1 MEPYDEDSG
10 RFTLWSNE
18 YTTIEQLILVI
29 LVNVL
34 FKMYASNNA
43 TSIAEY
49 RSDEA
54 DDWLLS
60 DLVSFIR
67 KASTELK
74 LSSRVIMYWAAFL
87 ILSAHTTLFVSW
99 STTQTALDP
108 AENPLFVVDKW
119 RRGDLSEIILSFVH
133 ITSARWSI
141 WLRRVND

>member
-54 DDWLLS
+54 DD
-60 DLVSFIR
+60 
-67 KASTELK
+67 
-74 LSSRVIMYWAAFL
+74 
-87 ILSAHTTLFVSW
+87 
-99 STTQTALDP
+99 
-108 AENPLFVVDKW
+108 
-119 RRGDLSEIILSFVH
+119 
-133 ITSARWSI
+133 
-141 WLRRVND
+141 